1 MESCGDTVIPKEISK
16 EWNTTC
22 ESRVSCQGRH
32 LVLPFY
38 FSPGAP
44 CGSIRI
50 NSSAYLIALGAPLG
64 VVNLPIR
71 KQRVL
76 DSGVLL
82 PAADGSEREVVAKFH
97 AALHH
102 AVLYTLLNM
111 IWNEGRLIATYA
123 DLVKKMCEHLG
134 CFVDQWHSVSIFHG
148 ATVHRPYRNRLV
160 SNWDSWKS
168 QRSDLL

>member
-71 KQRVL
+71 KRRGRDSASVRVR
-76 DSGVLL
+76 GFG
-82 PAADGSEREVVAKFH
+82 AGSVRVRVRF
-97 AALHH
+97 
-102 AVLYTLLNM
+102 
-111 IWNEGRLIATYA
+111 GF
-123 DLVKKMCEHLG
+123 G
-134 CFVDQWHSVSIFHG
+134 FG
-148 ATVHRPYRNRLV
+148 
-160 SNWDSWKS
+160 
-168 QRSDLL
+168 